1 MKFWQEF
8 NSNNFSDF
16 RGVMIFFFSIFFKSY
31 KEHWKMA
38 QTQGALFIDRKG
50 MNFFVWT
57 FLFRKPISCFRS
69 NISVVLIFLR
79 RSLRF
84 TLSAGQTHL
93 ERNTSYSFYFLKEL
107 ILWHHDTCSQISFQT
122 VLFIITLWFTSV
134 HNCSEAKLF
143 LSSSSCSSVGPSHF
157 ASLYC
162 VCIMLFK
169 CCAWSLVMWG
179 FMFSYLSPELFD
191 SWGRW
196 VFFMLCVSAPLER
209 A

>member
-1 MKFWQEF
+1 
-8 NSNNFSDF
+8 
-16 RGVMIFFFSIFFKSY
+16 MIFFFSIFFKSY

-57 FLFRKPISCFRS
+57 FLFRKPISCFKS

-79 RSLRF
+79 SSLRF

-134 HNCSEAKLF
+134 HNCSDAKLF
-143 LSSSSCSSVGPSHF
+143 LSSPPPRKSITSSDSWMFHQLFNVI
-157 ASLYC
+157 ASLEEVLQSHRSAQIWCFVTNFMY
-162 VCIMLFK
+162 VMSYPYLILFPLHFV
-169 CCAWSLVMWG
+169 A
-179 FMFSYLSPELFD
+179 FSIHQLLQKVKTYNF
-191 SWGRW
+191 
-196 VFFMLCVSAPLER
+196 
-209 A
+209 